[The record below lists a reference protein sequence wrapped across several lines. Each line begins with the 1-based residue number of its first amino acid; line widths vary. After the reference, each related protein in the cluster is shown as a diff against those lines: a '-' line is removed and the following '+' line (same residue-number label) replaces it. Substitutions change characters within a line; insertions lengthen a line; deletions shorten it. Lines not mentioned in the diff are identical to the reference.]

1 MSSCPHQG
9 THINYTK
16 SRHFRTASQ
25 ANRYDPEGK
34 YVKRWVE
41 ELSEAAD
48 VEDVIRPWSRL
59 EGWESIVKSPDD
71 SQLTWQDKLKVE
83 NDGRV
88 S

>member
-1 MSSCPHQG
+1 M
-9 THINYTK
+9 
-16 SRHFRTASQ
+16 
-25 ANRYDPEGK
+25 
-34 YVKRWVE
+34 RWVE
-41 ELSEAAD
+41 ELSKAAD

-59 EGWESIVKSPDD
+59 EGWEAIIKNPDE